1 MGEKHWLKEY
11 YQNFFIAV
19 LAGIVVA
26 IATPVTLTGCRI
38 FDSNCNLIYL
48 KFLGYIISLFIVGA
62 IIVFLSEK
70 FFFKGYFKKKQ
81 NREFNLLRKGL
92 IIFFILILILF
103 FFNIRL
109 NYWAIVGF
117 IILYLIYKSMSSTN
131 SDNKSW
137 RWLTQLIITLIV
149 IGFVS
154 NELISPLISPRV
166 SNIKITPL
174 YIQSEQP
181 QNPDDMIKY
190 YTLFKVEYEIEFPYI
205 LMNNKLDLRLPG
217 KSIYQNRN
225 IDLITSLQ
233 ENNPY
238 YEIDLSEEF
247 LDRGSFLSYEK
258 INGILPIK
266 IKTNSREIKKI
277 YAKFIIREINDIHG
291 INFERSDH
299 YWWTHSTISPI
310 ESTGN
315 MVTHSYM
322 SSIGFGID
330 QRGKY
335 YRFYDLVV
343 KSLTD
348 LEIKGLRISVMERPI
363 FCDEGIEL
371 DKEYNK
377 YISIDLQPREIR
389 HILAVSEVPETK
401 KIMETDVVFNFTSE
415 TQCYGQWLKYKE
427 LVGNK

>member
-1 MGEKHWLKEY
+1 MGEKPWLKEY

-26 IATPVTLTGCRI
+26 IATPVTLSGCRI

-48 KFLGYIISLFIVGA
+48 KFLGYIILLFIVGA
-62 IIVFLSEK
+62 IVVFLSEK
-70 FFFKGYFKKKQ
+70 LFFKKYLKKKQ

-109 NYWAIVGF
+109 NYWAIVVF
-117 IILYLIYKSMSSTN
+117 IILCLIYKCMSSAN
-131 SDNKSW
+131 FDNKSW
-137 RWLTQLIITLIV
+137 MWLTQLIITLIV

-166 SNIKITPL
+166 SDIKITPL

-181 QNPDDMIKY
+181 PNPKDGIKY
-190 YTLFKVEYEIEFPYI
+190 YTLFQVEYEIEFPYF
-205 LMNNKLDLRLPG
+205 LMYDKLNLRLPG
-217 KSIYQNRN
+217 KSIYQN

-238 YEIDLSEEF
+238 YEIDLSEEL
-247 LDRGSFLSYEK
+247 LDWGSFLSYEK

-266 IKTNSREIKKI
+266 IKTNSREIKRI

-291 INFERSDH
+291 INFERSDN

-315 MVTHSYM
+315 VVTHSHM
-322 SSIGFGID
+322 SLIGFGRNQWGD
-330 QRGKY
+330 Y
-335 YRFYDLVV
+335 YRFYDVV
-343 KSLTD
+343 IKSLTD
-348 LEIKGLRISVMERPI
+348 LEIKGLSISVTERPI

-371 DKEYNK
+371 NKEYK
-377 YISIDLQPREIR
+377 YISIDLQPREIK
-389 HILAVSEVPETK
+389 HMLAVSKVPETK
-401 KIMETDVVFNFTSE
+401 KITETNVVFNFTSE
-415 TQCYGQWLKYKE
+415 TPCYGQWLKYKE
-427 LVGNK
+427 LIGKK